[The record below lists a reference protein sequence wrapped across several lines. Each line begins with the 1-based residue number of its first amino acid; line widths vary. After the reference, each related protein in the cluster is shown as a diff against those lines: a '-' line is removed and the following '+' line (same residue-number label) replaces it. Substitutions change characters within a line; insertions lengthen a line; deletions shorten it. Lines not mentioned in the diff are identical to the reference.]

1 MKYIFIV
8 NPESAKG
15 NAMKI
20 IGNIEKVC
28 KQEHIEYEVC
38 YTLAQGDATR
48 LAQSYKD
55 DENIIYAVG
64 GDGTLS
70 EVLNGVIGTKNK
82 IGIIPAGSGNGFYRT
97 VKELGK
103 AEIESDVGVVNGKYF
118 LNIACVGIDAE
129 VANNV
134 PLMKKKNVKVKNLY
148 TASILYTFT
157 HFKFKQIHFKSQEKD
172 EKGNFTILS
181 ICNGRYY
188 GGGYNISPKA
198 SLEDNYFDVY
208 YINKLRLPSII
219 NLLLKLKKGKLEQ
232 DKRTN
237 HFKTNNIT
245 VTSEEPIR
253 FNVDGETIEN
263 TKFEIKIIP
272 KAIKIYHNAELE
284 SKFLSV

>member
-82 IGIIPAGSGNGFYRT
+82 IGIIPAGSGNDFYRT
-97 VKELGK
+97 VKELAK

-181 ICNGRYY
+181 ICNGRSY

>member
-1 MKYIFIV
+1 MPVHVGKLHKESFENAINLLKEEKSIGIFPEGTRNKTDQLLLPLRKGTTLLAKKQMQKIIPFAITGKYRPFGGLTIEFGEPIDVTNMDTTEANTVLTEKIMDLLLKRIGDKKMKYIFIV

-82 IGIIPAGSGNGFYRT
+82 IGIIPAGSGNDFYRT
-97 VKELGK
+97 VKELAK

-118 LNIACVGIDAE
+118 LNIACVGIDA
-129 VANNV
+129 
-134 PLMKKKNVKVKNLY
+134 
-148 TASILYTFT
+148 
-157 HFKFKQIHFKSQEKD
+157 
-172 EKGNFTILS
+172 
-181 ICNGRYY
+181 
-188 GGGYNISPKA
+188 
-198 SLEDNYFDVY
+198 
-208 YINKLRLPSII
+208 
-219 NLLLKLKKGKLEQ
+219 
-232 DKRTN
+232 
-237 HFKTNNIT
+237 
-245 VTSEEPIR
+245 
-253 FNVDGETIEN
+253 
-263 TKFEIKIIP
+263 
-272 KAIKIYHNAELE
+272 
-284 SKFLSV
+284 